1 MTSAAERRLGVA
13 CALSRFGEA
22 AETVLE
28 HLQRITNLVEE
39 VQGLG
44 DDFFDLDSLV
54 DHLFGL
60 LFDHLVGRELR
71 GRWHATTVPR
81 HCTTASLAR

>member
-1 MTSAAERRLGVA
+1 
-13 CALSRFGEA
+13 
-22 AETVLE
+22 
-28 HLQRITNLVEE
+28 
-39 VQGLG
+39 
-44 DDFFDLDSLV
+44 LV